1 MTAPKDLHLASIRE
15 EYSLGGL
22 DERDALP
29 DPLAML
35 RRWLHDAVA
44 AGLYDPT
51 GMVLSTVDPDGSPSS
66 RMVLCKGLDDQGLV
80 FYTGYDS
87 AKARAIEHEPRVA
100 VLFPWHPL
108 QRQVRVVGPATE
120 VSAEESDTYFA
131 GRPRASQLSA
141 AASPQSQPV
150 ESRRALDELL
160 AQTSRALCR
169 PRRGAPVALGRLP
182 HHPHVVRVLAGEDRP
197 AARPAALRPRPRGR
211 PRRLA
216 DHPAGALTTMPSV
229 LCS

>member
-1 MTAPKDLHLASIRE
+1 MTAPKDLHLASMRE

-66 RMVLCKGLDDQGLV
+66 RIVLCKGLDDQGLV
-80 FYTGYDS
+80 FFTGYDS
-87 AKARAIEHEPRVA
+87 AKARAIAHEPRVA

-120 VSAEESDTYFA
+120 VSAEESDAYFA

-160 AQTSRALCR
+160 AQVSERYADRDVERPSSWGGYRIAPTSYEFWQGRI
-169 PRRGAPVALGRLP
+169 GRLHDRLRYDRDLEAGP
-182 HHPHVVRVLAGEDRP
+182 DGWRVT
-197 AARPAALRPRPRGR
+197 
-211 PRRLA
+211 RLA
-216 DHPAGALTTMPSV
+216 P
-229 LCS
+229 

>member
-29 DPLAML
+29 DPMAML

-87 AKARAIEHEPRVA
+87 AKARAIDHEPRVA

-120 VSAEESDTYFA
+120 VSAEESDAYFA
-131 GRPRASQLSA
+131 SRPRASQLSA

-160 AQTSRALCR
+160 AQVGERYADRDVERPSRWGGYRIAPTSYEFWQGRI
-169 PRRGAPVALGRLP
+169 GRLHDRLRYDRDLEAGP
-182 HHPHVVRVLAGEDRP
+182 DGWRVT
-197 AARPAALRPRPRGR
+197 
-211 PRRLA
+211 RLA
-216 DHPAGALTTMPSV
+216 P
-229 LCS
+229 

>member
-29 DPLAML
+29 DPMAML

-80 FYTGYDS
+80 FFTGYDS
-87 AKARAIEHEPRVA
+87 AKARAIDHEPRVA

-120 VSAEESDTYFA
+120 VSAEESDAYFA
-131 GRPRASQLSA
+131 SRPRASQLSA

-160 AQTSRALCR
+160 AQVGERYADRDVERPSRWGGYRIAPTSYEFWQGRI
-169 PRRGAPVALGRLP
+169 GRLHDRLRYDRDLEAGP
-182 HHPHVVRVLAGEDRP
+182 DGWRVT
-197 AARPAALRPRPRGR
+197 
-211 PRRLA
+211 RLA
-216 DHPAGALTTMPSV
+216 P
-229 LCS
+229 